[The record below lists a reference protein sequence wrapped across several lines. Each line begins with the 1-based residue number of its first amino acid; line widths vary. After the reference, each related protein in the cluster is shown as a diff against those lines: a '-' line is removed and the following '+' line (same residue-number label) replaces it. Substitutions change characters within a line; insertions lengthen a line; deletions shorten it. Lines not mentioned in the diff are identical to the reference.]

1 MQILLA
7 LRTLLEQKGY
17 SNKSIKE
24 IWKWYDF
31 SEKSIIFLHPKYGKE
46 IQDIEAAYSP
56 YLGDGRLGKEIQS
69 TKTSFPIAGGIL
81 AIVAACISVFL
92 GIISIASFVS
102 SLGYPWYSPDYWTL
116 FIGVT
121 GFFAFAFGL
130 TGGIMSLKRKNRAV
144 TMVGVCLTMLSG
156 FITIPAFGTM
166 FLTGLLFGIPI
177 ILFSVPSLIIIAIS
191 KTEFS

>member
-1 MQILLA
+1 MKILLA
-7 LRTLLEQKGY
+7 LRTLLEKKGY
-17 SNKSIKE
+17 SNKAIKE

-31 SEKSIIFLHPKYGKE
+31 SEKNFIFPHPKYGKE
-46 IQDIEAAYSP
+46 IQDVEAAYSP
-56 YLGDGRLGKEIQS
+56 YLGGCRLIKGIRS
-69 TKTSFPIAGGIL
+69 TETSFPIAGGIL
-81 AIVAACISVFL
+81 ATIAACISVFL

-116 FIGVT
+116 LVGVT

-130 TGGIMSLKRKNRAV
+130 TAGIMSWKRKNWAL
-144 TMVGVCLTMLSG
+144 TMVGVGLTMLSG
-156 FITIPAFGTM
+156 LITIPAFGTM

-177 ILFSVPSLIIIAIS
+177 IAFSVPSLIIIAIS

>member
-56 YLGDGRLGKEIQS
+56 YLGKEIQS